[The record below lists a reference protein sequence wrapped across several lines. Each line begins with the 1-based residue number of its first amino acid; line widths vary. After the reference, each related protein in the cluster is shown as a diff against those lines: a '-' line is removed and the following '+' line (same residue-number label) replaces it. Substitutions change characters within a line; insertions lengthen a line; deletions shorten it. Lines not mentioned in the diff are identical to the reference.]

1 MENTKLLHYFRI
13 VALLEGCSYLSFGIT
28 VPMREFLDMTM
39 PNKIVGWIHGVLF
52 IAYCLL
58 LLQLFLKKH
67 WNFKVSFLLFILSF
81 IPFGTFWADKR
92 YLRNTL
98 HGK

>member
-1 MENTKLLHYFRI
+1 
-13 VALLEGCSYLSFGIT
+13 
-28 VPMREFLDMTM
+28 
-39 PNKIVGWIHGVLF
+39 
-52 IAYCLL
+52 
-58 LLQLFLKKH
+58 KKH

>member
-13 VALLEGCSYLSFGIT
+13 TALIEGCSYLSFGIT
-28 VPMREFLDMTM
+28 VPLREFMDMPM

-52 IAYCLL
+52 IVYSILL
-58 LLQLFLKKH
+58 LLLLIKKH
-67 WNFKVSFLLFILSF
+67 WNFKISLLLFILSF

-92 YLRNTL
+92 YLRNVE
-98 HGK
+98 K